1 MKLLLNKIAI
11 LMIAVF
17 LILSNLP
24 SMPLFDGVQSNI
36 KANAASAPSKPTGST
51 GSYTIDVEAEPVVAK
66 PAVYW
71 TQLDALNFEAVKD
84 GGKVTADNVIGQN
97 VPKAKQVQNT
107 LDLTKYNMPTT
118 FEDANKE
125 TYSRTSLNK
134 VYLKNDSVSFK
145 KVESFK
151 GVSLTKTS
159 DTHFRFITETGHPY
173 KYTDRKQSGTNPEG
187 KPKYSVRYDTPI
199 DVTWY
204 GQITNQAEMRV
215 VEDSTITIGATKQYK
230 AQVRTKKGNA
240 AWTAWKDVSAYDWKS
255 DKSSVASVS
264 SSGSVKGVSAGQ
276 AKITASW
283 KDDKFHL
290 QASANIKVTAED
302 ALTIT
307 GNLNA
312 CYKDGSTTLKAILYK
327 TGGKSSDVTNTATWT
342 SSDTSV
348 ATVSKGVVT
357 FKKVGS
363 TTITATAEGK
373 KETVKVTVIDCTVAP
388 PPDPEE
394 PEPPVPDNDP
404 PTVEIEGPLEVKL
417 GETVCYVANA
427 SDPDGYITSY
437 LWNEGNMITD
447 DFESSK
453 MCGHFDEIGEH
464 GITVIVEDNGDINGK
479 NVKTANDQMI
489 IKVVGPKPSAY
500 ITVGGTLKENRK
512 ITAKVADAYG
522 GNPVLHE
529 KVPIVKQTL
538 TIEAVDK
545 SNQNKLFIKENIS
558 GNIDTSKIVNFL
570 GKFTGEVKLTSY
582 VENIEGSSDTFETV
596 IDLQPDLAP
605 SVDFDTPQVI
615 YREAPNTDGEYAS
628 ADIVVTDNS
637 YSTDDGIQKRIWRL
651 KYDSNNDGS
660 FDDEEWQLVSD
671 SNEERFIYNT
681 KKVGKY
687 LFELEVF
694 EKFGQETI
702 EEFVDQTFDKATT
715 DLRFNN
721 TDLKAIETK
730 IVEVNNLAPVASIE
744 LEQEKKTVEVQY
756 DVIDSPYSETQLRTM
771 TPYLNQKLADYGLKA
786 NVSFAE
792 SSVEEIKVISSG
804 TTFFLRDNGEVY
816 VTASGLGLFGIPHTE
831 GVFTPTN
838 ANLPYK
844 VKGLEYGYM
853 GTAIFLTQDGYV
865 YGAGNNNEFQI
876 TVDEDMRRV
885 SPPMKIEIPRTA
897 PIKSVSVSSY
907 SAYGGLLYLLEN
919 GEVYGSGWINGLNC
933 NYVGRR
939 DIVKAELP
947 LKATEITHTGT
958 TGYFLLEDG
967 SVYQQGKGQYL
978 AGCYHAKPDK
988 VELPSKVSK
997 MYPSDGFIHFV
1008 MEDGTVYAMGKNYEG
1023 QLGDGTRIDRKTPV
1037 KIEFPSSVKEVY
1049 AKPSEPYT
1057 NDGKTLFLLNNGLV
1071 YEINGNKPYLLNLPF
1086 KTKRIFNNYSNQHF
1100 LTEDGEVYARGVN
1113 SFGSLGDGTS
1123 ISRPIP
1129 VKISLPGRVKNI
1141 SLGTVSTFF
1150 ILEDGSIYATGA
1162 NGSGQLGDGTT
1173 INRATPVKINAFE
1186 ATKTSSFTHKSDPT
1200 YMTTFSNKPMKV
1212 EEIKNRIGDNQGYFV
1227 GATTAS
1233 NQSAVQ
1239 TIVKDN
1245 GDKGKFIDI
1254 GSTYNDANL
1263 KAKIQELADYIIDTQ
1278 KNNKIE
1284 VEFLLDESTSGIN
1297 KAALE
1302 QKIANTLKPLIN
1314 SKDNSIPF
1322 ESRVTVLTNNYKFKD
1337 TYLDG
1342 KNRFIVAVKN
1352 NSLSADL
1359 EKHITATSLANN
1371 AHFVGIGASANKKI
1385 LERIVAKSMK
1395 KGSYIDNSNIDAA
1408 LTELSNYILNE
1419 VEISRGI
1426 NEAFV
1431 TTDEQI
1437 NFITNFDDFEKDSLY
1452 DEYWKFKH
1460 ELDYFES
1467 ETGLFPEHDT
1477 KIKTP
1482 ITMFAQTGLYQP
1494 FYAAQDEPL
1503 SLFNSDVV
1511 ERFTDYRKWSDEVSN
1526 WRIFAHHKP
1535 SSDFLFNIN
1544 QINGIYSIKS
1554 AGKDTDKASIDVG
1567 YGAGLQNQNFEYRI
1581 EGDSDWI
1588 EGVPSSPLDVNVV
1601 YEVKNTVVDFQ
1612 GKQDHTIKLLSRK
1625 NLPPVAD
1632 FITDKKTYES
1642 GEDVSITN
1650 KSYDPN
1656 NDDMTAKW
1664 YIKGK
1669 KENNSAYK
1677 EFATGKFEGG
1687 EIKKGDK
1694 GWHPIIKELECKN
1707 GNSDESCYF
1716 NIKLVVTDKNG
1727 ASDETTREIEVLN
1740 SDPKEIENP
1749 SKNVSGQF
1757 YWELKRTPNN
1767 ENSVIQISMEPKFNS
1782 NHAAIRN
1789 IRYGY
1794 EIEGR
1799 KDLSLLK
1806 EVSNIEDVTKLEE
1819 EITSLDDVKDV
1830 QGGKLN
1836 FFVEYEYTNHY
1847 FTKDEQIEPVWD
1859 EYTETF
1865 NLSEELEDDLSIKLD
1880 HSYGKVL
1887 SMDDLNDEKVKKGFI
1902 VGRDISV
1909 DMALETKEVKHQ
1921 EYKEYLSTEDSYTS
1935 KFELKSQTRLPIWL
1949 PNMDYKVHVPSQNQH
1964 NADYKAFREGLS
1976 TGSFN
1981 VVDIDSNL
1989 RDRYENES
1997 GTGYSIPLQQTNI
2010 KKESLVDG
2018 QDKNSLAEYH
2028 FDYVTDLFFVAKHTG
2043 FVHAKQYAEEKANMD
2058 KESVTWDD
2066 LMRQGND
2073 EMKTAYKQFTG
2084 EDLVD
2089 SLVSEQFEDTQY
2101 YYLPVS
2107 LSTRYKPENNYTNE
2121 YKLNHIGLNEITLEF
2136 KQTFSFENYL
2146 FGDVVDNPIFTEQQI
2161 KPVQISNYPH
2171 VVNLSDEKMLQLK
2184 EYYKADSSLIHEFRF
2199 AKRNIMNQVRDLLK

>member
-1 MKLLLNKIAI
+1 MKEFSRKVAIVTIAI
-11 LMIAVF
+11 LLLLMNVP
-17 LILSNLP
+17 P
-24 SMPLFDGVQSNI
+24 SIMWNDDVGNDV
-36 KANAASAPSKPTGST
+36 KAAAPSKPTGSS
-51 GSYTIDVEAEPVVAK
+51 GSYKVDAEASKIDANPS
-66 PAVYW
+66 VYW
-71 TQLDALNFEAVKD
+71 TQIDDLSFTAVSD
-84 GGKVTADNVIGQN
+84 GGTTPSKNSGNNEPV
-97 VPKAKQVQNT
+97 AKQVKNT
-107 LDLTKYNMPTT
+107 LDLTSYTMPTNFKGSDGKNYARSDLT
-118 FEDANKE
+118 
-125 TYSRTSLNK
+125 K
-134 VYLKNDSVSFK
+134 VYLKNDSVRFK
-145 KVESFK
+145 NAMSFK
-151 GVSLTKTS
+151 GINLTKVS
-159 DTHFRFITETGHPY
+159 DTKFAFLTETGSPNIPTKKE
-173 KYTDRKQSGTNPEG
+173 KYGVNSKGQ
-187 KPKYSVRYDTPI
+187 PKYSVRYDTPI
-199 DVTWY
+199 DIVWY
-204 GQITNQAEMRV
+204 GQIENQAEMRV

-240 AWTAWKDVSAYDWKS
+240 AWSAWKDVSAYDWKS

-264 SSGSVKGVSAGQ
+264 SNGSVKGLANGQ
-276 AKITASW
+276 AKITATW
-283 KDDKFHL
+283 KDNDFHL
-290 QASANIKVTAED
+290 QASANVKVTAED

-357 FKKVGS
+357 FKKVGT

-373 KETVKVTVIDCTVAP
+373 KETVKVTVIDCTVTP

-404 PTVEIEGPLEVKL
+404 PTVKIEGPLEVKL
-417 GETVCYVANA
+417 GETVCYTADA

-447 DFESSK
+447 DFKSSK
-453 MCGHFDEIGEH
+453 MCGRFDEIGEH

-605 SVDFDTPQVI
+605 IVDFETPSLI

-628 ADIVVTDNS
+628 ADIVLTDNS
-637 YSTDDGIQKRIWRL
+637 YSVDDGIQKRIWRL

-660 FDDEEWQLVSD
+660 FDDEEWQLISD
-671 SNEERFIYNT
+671 ANEERFIYNT

-687 LFELEVF
+687 LVELEVF

-702 EEFVDQTFDKATT
+702 DEYVDQTFDKATT
-715 DLRFNN
+715 DLRHGNS
-721 TDLKAIETK
+721 DLIAMETK
-730 IVEVNNLAPVASIE
+730 IFEVNNLAPVASIE

-831 GVFTPTN
+831 GIFTPTN

-967 SVYQQGKGQYL
+967 SVYEQGKGQYL
-978 AGCYHAKPDK
+978 AGCYHAKPAK
-988 VELPSKVSK
+988 VELPSKVRK
-997 MYPSDGFIHFV
+997 MYPSDGFIHFI

-1049 AKPSEPYT
+1049 AKPSQPYT

-1278 KNNKIE
+1278 KNNKVE

-1342 KNRFIVAVKN
+1342 KNRFVVAVKN

-1395 KGSYIDNSNIDAA
+1395 KGTYIDNSNIDAA

-1477 KIKTP
+1477 QIRTP
-1482 ITMFAQTGLYQP
+1482 ILTFGQTGRYQP
-1494 FYAAQDEPL
+1494 HYAAQDDPL
-1503 SLFNSDVV
+1503 RALDNDKV
-1511 ERFTDYRKWSDEVSN
+1511 EYFKDYRKWSDEVN
-1526 WRIFAHHKP
+1526 NLFVFVHKKP
-1535 SSDFLFNIN
+1535 SSDFTF
-1544 QINGIYSIKS
+1544 
-1554 AGKDTDKASIDVG
+1554 TVDKISGAFTVTSKAFDSDKKSIDVG
-1567 YGAGLQNQNFEYRI
+1567 LGAGLKYQQFSWKLKEENDWN
-1581 EGDSDWI
+1581 EGLPKGNLEAGKS
-1588 EGVPSSPLDVNVV
+1588 
-1601 YEVKNTVVDFQ
+1601 YEVRNTVVDFQ
-1612 GKQDHTIKLLSRK
+1612 NKESITTKTLSRN
-1625 NLPPVAD
+1625 NLPPVAI
-1632 FITDKKTYES
+1632 FESDKLEYEE
-1642 GEDVSITN
+1642 GENVQLTN
-1650 KSYDPN
+1650 SSYDPN
-1656 NDDMTAKW
+1656 GDDMTATW
-1664 YIKGK
+1664 YIK
-1669 KENNSAYK
+1669 NSNDDNTKYK
-1677 EFATGKFEGG
+1677 EINTGTYQNGKGNQDWNTV
-1687 EIKKGDK
+1687 IKNLKCSNK
-1694 GWHPIIKELECKN
+1694 KSEEAC
-1707 GNSDESCYF
+1707 SYT
-1716 NIKLVVTDKNG
+1716 IKLFVKDKYG
-1727 ASDETTREIEVLN
+1727 DSDETTRSIKVVSVEAIEVGIEAVEVYTAPSIKGLPTYIQLN
-1740 SDPKEIENP
+1740 EEVLVAKEEQAEDARNAFVQITVNKDGKYYMDNSFKVKELVEGVQFMIPPTDLQVDSAYDFEFEISSDDDSIVIDPGAEKISLNARTAEEKTIS
-1749 SKNVSGQF
+1749 SKDIDLTYKGLVSVKRSINTDQVNT
-1757 YWELKRTPNN
+1757 YEVIHLETAELKPTVTGLGHSLDQTFKYELPLNQHYSAEGLMN
-1767 ENSVIQISMEPKFNS
+1767 ISSKLSFDEVLIDSNFDTADVVEGKAIVNTVNTDKVVETNAKKETITQTFSYPKVYVESVKGNLYSENQKSVNDSRIKHGLIDGGHKLYIPIWLDDIGKYDINYETTSEIGVNKVKF
-1782 NHAAIRN
+1782 
-1789 IRYGY
+1789 
-1794 EIEGR
+1794 
-1799 KDLSLLK
+1799 
-1806 EVSNIEDVTKLEE
+1806 EVSQILDIEAYLFLHMNSSTKE
-1819 EITSLDDVKDV
+1819 KD
-1830 QGGKLN
+1830 KFL
-1836 FFVEYEYTNHY
+1836 
-1847 FTKDEQIEPVWD
+1847 IEPV
-1859 EYTETF
+1859 
-1865 NLSEELEDDLSIKLD
+1865 NK
-1880 HSYGKVL
+1880 
-1887 SMDDLNDEKVKKGFI
+1887 
-1902 VGRDISV
+1902 
-1909 DMALETKEVKHQ
+1909 
-1921 EYKEYLSTEDSYTS
+1921 
-1935 KFELKSQTRLPIWL
+1935 
-1949 PNMDYKVHVPSQNQH
+1949 
-1964 NADYKAFREGLS
+1964 
-1976 TGSFN
+1976 
-1981 VVDIDSNL
+1981 
-1989 RDRYENES
+1989 
-1997 GTGYSIPLQQTNI
+1997 
-2010 KKESLVDG
+2010 
-2018 QDKNSLAEYH
+2018 KNS
-2028 FDYVTDLFFVAKHTG
+2028 FPNG
-2043 FVHAKQYAEEKANMD
+2043 
-2058 KESVTWDD
+2058 
-2066 LMRQGND
+2066 
-2073 EMKTAYKQFTG
+2073 
-2084 EDLVD
+2084 
-2089 SLVSEQFEDTQY
+2089 
-2101 YYLPVS
+2101 
-2107 LSTRYKPENNYTNE
+2107 
-2121 YKLNHIGLNEITLEF
+2121 
-2136 KQTFSFENYL
+2136 
-2146 FGDVVDNPIFTEQQI
+2146 
-2161 KPVQISNYPH
+2161 KPVDW
-2171 VVNLSDEKMLQLK
+2171 SDNDVEW
-2184 EYYKADSSLIHEFRF
+2184 I
-2199 AKRNIMNQVRDLLK
+2199 RN

>member
-1 MKLLLNKIAI
+1 MKQLLNKIAI
-11 LMIAVF
+11 VMIAFF
-17 LILSNLP
+17 LVLSNLP
-24 SMPLFDGVQSNI
+24 PMLFFDGNQSNSE
-36 KANAASAPSKPTGST
+36 ASAAAPSKPTGSSGT
-51 GSYTIDVEAEPVVAK
+51 FTVDVEADPVVAN

-71 TQLDALNFEAVKD
+71 TQLDKLNFEAVKD
-84 GGKVTADNVIGQN
+84 GGKVTSDNVSGQN
-97 VPKAKQVQNT
+97 VPKATQVQNT
-107 LDLTKYNMPTT
+107 LDLTKYNMPST
-118 FEDANKE
+118 FEDSLGTA
-125 TYSRTSLNK
+125 YSRTSLNK
-134 VYLKNDSVSFK
+134 VYLKNDSVKFK
-145 KVESFK
+145 RVESFK
-151 GVSLTKTS
+151 GLSLTKTS

-173 KYTDRKQSGTNPEG
+173 KYTDRKQIGTNSDG

-230 AQVRTKKGNA
+230 AQVRTKKGAA

-264 SSGSVKGVSAGQ
+264 SNGSVKGLANGQ
-276 AKITASW
+276 AKITATW
-283 KDDKFHL
+283 KDNDFHL
-290 QASANIKVTAED
+290 QASANVKVTAED

-312 CYKDGSTTLKAILYK
+312 CFKDGSTTLKAILYK

-357 FKKVGS
+357 FKKVGT

-404 PTVEIEGPLEVKL
+404 PTVKIEGPLEVKL
-417 GETVCYVANA
+417 GETVCYTADA

-447 DFESSK
+447 DFKSSK
-453 MCGHFDEIGEH
+453 ICGRFDEIGEH

-512 ITAKVADAYG
+512 ITAKVADPYG

-605 SVDFDTPQVI
+605 IVDFETPSLI

-628 ADIVVTDNS
+628 ADIVLTDNS
-637 YSTDDGIQKRIWRL
+637 YSIDDGIQKRIWRL

-660 FDDEEWQLVSD
+660 FDDEEWQLISD
-671 SNEERFIYNT
+671 ANEERFIYNT

-687 LFELEVF
+687 LVELEVF

-702 EEFVDQTFDKATT
+702 DEYVDQTFDKATT
-715 DLRFNN
+715 DLRHGNS
-721 TDLKAIETK
+721 DLIAMETK
-730 IVEVNNLAPVASIE
+730 IFEVNNLAPVASIE

-792 SSVEEIKVISSG
+792 SSVEEIKVKSSG

-816 VTASGLGLFGIPHTE
+816 VTASGLGLFGIPHTA

-844 VKGLEYGYM
+844 IKGLEYGYM
-853 GTAIFLTQDGYV
+853 GTAIFLTQDGFA
-865 YGAGNNNEFQI
+865 YGAGENSEYQI
-876 TVDEDMRRV
+876 KVDEKQRWV
-885 SPPMKIEIPRTA
+885 SPPEKIEIPRTA
-897 PIKSVSVSSY
+897 PIKSVSVTTY
-907 SAYGGLLYLLEN
+907 SATGGLLYLLEN
-919 GEVYGSGWINGLNC
+919 GDVYGSGWINGLNR
-933 NYVGRR
+933 YHVGRR

-947 LKATEITHTGT
+947 LKATEITHQGS

-967 SVYQQGKGQYL
+967 SVYEQGALDLIY
-978 AGCYHAKPDK
+978 PDFDIPGK
-988 VELPSKVSK
+988 VELPSKVRK
-997 MYPSDGFIHFV
+997 MYPSENFIHFL
-1008 MEDGTVYAMGKNYEG
+1008 MEDGTVYAMGKNYNG
-1023 QLGDGTRIDRKTPV
+1023 QLGDGTRVDRNTPV

-1049 AKPSEPYT
+1049 AKPNGPYV

-1071 YEINGNKPYLLNLPF
+1071 YEINGNKPSLLNLPF

-1113 SFGSLGDGTS
+1113 DFGSLGDGTS
-1123 ISRPIP
+1123 ISRPTP
-1129 VKISLPGRVKNI
+1129 VKISLPARVKNI

-1162 NGSGQLGDGTT
+1162 NGAGQLGDGTT
-1173 INRATPVKINAFE
+1173 IDRATPVKINAFE

-1212 EEIKNRIGDNQGYFV
+1212 EDIKNKISDNQGYFV

-1342 KNRFIVAVKN
+1342 KNRFVVAVKN

-1395 KGSYIDNSNIDAA
+1395 KGTYIDNSNIDAA

-1419 VEISRGI
+1419 VDNSRGI

-1477 KIKTP
+1477 QIRTP
-1482 ITMFAQTGLYQP
+1482 ILTFGQTGRYQP
-1494 FYAAQDEPL
+1494 HYAAQDDPL
-1503 SLFNSDVV
+1503 RALDNDKMEYFK
-1511 ERFTDYRKWSDEVSN
+1511 DYRKWSDEVN
-1526 WRIFAHHKP
+1526 NLFVFVHKKP
-1535 SSDFLFNIN
+1535 SSDFTF
-1544 QINGIYSIKS
+1544 
-1554 AGKDTDKASIDVG
+1554 TVDKISGAFTVTSKANDSDKKSIDVG
-1567 YGAGLQNQNFEYRI
+1567 LGAGLKYQQFSWKLKEENDWN
-1581 EGDSDWI
+1581 EGLPK
-1588 EGVPSSPLDVNVV
+1588 GNLDAGKS
-1601 YEVKNTVVDFQ
+1601 YEVRNTVVDFQ
-1612 GKQDHTIKLLSRK
+1612 NKESITTKILSRN
-1625 NLPPVAD
+1625 NLPPVAI
-1632 FITDKKTYES
+1632 FESDKLEYEE
-1642 GEDVSITN
+1642 GEDVQLTN
-1650 KSYDPN
+1650 SSYDPN
-1656 NDDMTAKW
+1656 GDDMTATW
-1664 YIKGK
+1664 YIK
-1669 KENNSAYK
+1669 NSNDDNSKYK
-1677 EFATGKFEGG
+1677 EITTGTYQNGKGNQDWNTV
-1687 EIKKGDK
+1687 IKNLKCSNK
-1694 GWHPIIKELECKN
+1694 KSEEAC
-1707 GNSDESCYF
+1707 SYT
-1716 NIKLVVTDKNG
+1716 IKLFVKDKYG
-1727 ASDETTREIEVLN
+1727 DSDETTRSIKVVSVEAIEVGIEAVEVFTAPSIKGLPTYIQLN
-1740 SDPKEIENP
+1740 EEVLVAKEEQAEDARNAFVQITVNKDGKYYMDNSFKVKELVEGVQFMIPPTELQVDSAYDFEFEISSDDESIVINP
-1749 SKNVSGQF
+1749 GAEKISLNARTAEEKNISSKDIDLTYKGLVSVKRSINTDQVNT
-1757 YWELKRTPNN
+1757 YEVIQLETAELKPT
-1767 ENSVIQISMEPKFNS
+1767 
-1782 NHAAIRN
+1782 
-1789 IRYGY
+1789 
-1794 EIEGR
+1794 
-1799 KDLSLLK
+1799 
-1806 EVSNIEDVTKLEE
+1806 VTGLGH
-1819 EITSLDDVKDV
+1819 SLDQTFIYELPLNQHYSAEGLMNISSKLSFDEVLIDSNFDAADVVEGKAIVGTVNTDNVVETGAKKETITQTLSFPKVYVESVKGDLYSENQKSVNDSRIKHDLIDGGHKLYIPIWLDDIGKYDINYETTSAIGVNKVKFEISQELDIEAYLFLHMNSSTKEKD
-1830 QGGKLN
+1830 KFL
-1836 FFVEYEYTNHY
+1836 
-1847 FTKDEQIEPVWD
+1847 IEPV
-1859 EYTETF
+1859 
-1865 NLSEELEDDLSIKLD
+1865 NK
-1880 HSYGKVL
+1880 
-1887 SMDDLNDEKVKKGFI
+1887 
-1902 VGRDISV
+1902 
-1909 DMALETKEVKHQ
+1909 
-1921 EYKEYLSTEDSYTS
+1921 
-1935 KFELKSQTRLPIWL
+1935 
-1949 PNMDYKVHVPSQNQH
+1949 
-1964 NADYKAFREGLS
+1964 
-1976 TGSFN
+1976 
-1981 VVDIDSNL
+1981 
-1989 RDRYENES
+1989 
-1997 GTGYSIPLQQTNI
+1997 
-2010 KKESLVDG
+2010 
-2018 QDKNSLAEYH
+2018 KNS
-2028 FDYVTDLFFVAKHTG
+2028 FPNGKPGDWSD
-2043 FVHAKQYAEEKANMD
+2043 
-2058 KESVTWDD
+2058 
-2066 LMRQGND
+2066 ND
-2073 EMKTAYKQFTG
+2073 VEW
-2084 EDLVD
+2084 
-2089 SLVSEQFEDTQY
+2089 
-2101 YYLPVS
+2101 
-2107 LSTRYKPENNYTNE
+2107 
-2121 YKLNHIGLNEITLEF
+2121 I
-2136 KQTFSFENYL
+2136 
-2146 FGDVVDNPIFTEQQI
+2146 
-2161 KPVQISNYPH
+2161 
-2171 VVNLSDEKMLQLK
+2171 
-2184 EYYKADSSLIHEFRF
+2184 
-2199 AKRNIMNQVRDLLK
+2199 RN

>member
-1 MKLLLNKIAI
+1 MKPLLNKIAI
-11 LMIAVF
+11 LLIAVF

-24 SMPLFDGVQSNI
+24 SMPFFEGIQSDS
-36 KANAASAPSKPTGST
+36 KANAASAPNKPTGNT
-51 GSYTIDVEAEPVVAK
+51 GSYTIDVEAEPAK
-66 PAVYW
+66 ANPAVYW
-71 TQLDALNFEAVKD
+71 TQLDQLNFEAVKD
-84 GGKVTADNVIGQN
+84 GGKVTSDNVEGQN

-107 LDLTKYNMPTT
+107 LDLTKYDMPST
-118 FEDANKE
+118 FEDSLGEKF
-125 TYSRTSLNK
+125 SRTSLNK
-134 VYLKNDSVSFK
+134 VYLKNDSVSFQTAK
-145 KVESFK
+145 SFK
-151 GVSLTKTS
+151 GLSLTKIS
-159 DTHFRFITETGHPY
+159 DTNFRFITETGHPY
-173 KYTDRKQSGTNPEG
+173 TYSTRTQYGTNPQE

-199 DVTWY
+199 NVTWY

-215 VEDSTITIGATKQYK
+215 VEDSTITISATKQYK
-230 AQVRTKKGNA
+230 AQVRTKKGTA
-240 AWTAWKDVSAYDWKS
+240 AWSAWKDVSAYDWKS

-264 SSGSVKGVSAGQ
+264 SGGSVKGVSAGQ

-290 QASANIKVTAED
+290 QASANVKVTAED

-489 IKVVGPKPSAY
+489 IKVVGPKPTAY

-538 TIEAVDK
+538 TIEAVEK
-545 SNQNKLFIKENIS
+545 SNQDKLFIKEDIS

-605 SVDFDTPQVI
+605 SVDFDTPPVI

-628 ADIVVTDNS
+628 ADIVLTDNS

-756 DVIDSPYSETQLRTM
+756 DVIDSPYTETQLRTM

-792 SSVEEIKVISSG
+792 SFVEEIKVISSG

-816 VTASGLGLFGIPHTE
+816 VTASGLGLFGIPHTT
-831 GVFTPTN
+831 GVYTPTN

-876 TVDEDMRRV
+876 IVDEDMRRV

-919 GEVYGSGWINGLNC
+919 GDVYGSGWINGLNC

-967 SVYQQGKGQYL
+967 SVYEQGKGQYL
-978 AGCYHAKPDK
+978 AGCYHAKPAK

-997 MYPSDGFIHFV
+997 MYPSDGFIHFI

-1049 AKPSEPYT
+1049 AKPNQPYS
-1057 NDGKTLFLLNNGLV
+1057 NDGKLLFLLNNGLV

-1123 ISRPIP
+1123 ISRLIP

-1150 ILEDGSIYATGA
+1150 ILEDGSIYAAGA

-1173 INRATPVKINAFE
+1173 IDRATPVKINFE

-1200 YMTTFSNKPMKV
+1200 YMATFSNKPMKV
-1212 EEIKNRIGDNQGYFV
+1212 EEIKNRIRGDNQGYFV

-1263 KAKIQELADYIIDTQ
+1263 KAKILELADYIIDTQ

-1314 SKDNSIPF
+1314 SKDNSVPF

-1395 KGSYIDNSNIDAA
+1395 KGTYIDNSNIDAA

-1431 TTDEQI
+1431 TTDEQM

-1467 ETGLFPEHDT
+1467 ETGLFSEHDT

-1503 SLFNSDVV
+1503 SLFNSDIV

-1669 KENNSAYK
+1669 NENNSAYK

-1716 NIKLVVTDKNG
+1716 NIKLVVTDKIG

-1757 YWELKRTPNN
+1757 YWELKRTANN
-1767 ENSVIQISMEPKFNS
+1767 ENSVIQISMEPKLNS

-1799 KDLSLLK
+1799 KDLSVLK
-1806 EVSNIEDVTKLEE
+1806 EVSSIEDITKLEE

-1830 QGGKLN
+1830 QGDKLN

-1887 SMDDLNDEKVKKGFI
+1887 SMDDLNDDKVKKGFI

-1909 DMALETKEVKHQ
+1909 DMELETKEVKHQ

-1964 NADYKAFREGLS
+1964 NADYKAFKEGLS

-1989 RDRYENES
+1989 RDKYENEA

-2043 FVHAKQYAEEKANMD
+2043 FVHAKQYAEEKGNMD
-2058 KESVTWDD
+2058 QDNVTWDD

-2073 EMKTAYKQFTG
+2073 EMKTAYKQFIG
-2084 EDLVD
+2084 EDLID

-2107 LSTRYKPENNYTNE
+2107 LSTRYKPENNYTNQ
-2121 YKLNHIGLNEITLEF
+2121 YKLNDIGLNEITLEF

-2184 EYYKADSSLIHEFRF
+2184 EYYKADNSLIHEFRF
-2199 AKRNIMNQVRDLLK
+2199 AKRNIMNQVKDLLK